1 VKRRDLLKGGVAAL
15 AGAAAGA
22 GKTGDA
28 AASGGGGGAEKG
40 KHRRWG
46 MAIDIDR
53 CTACGSCTIA
63 CRQENNVPPL
73 GAELEHQGAHIEWMS
88 LLWEEPE
95 EPGGMPSAI
104 PFPCQH
110 CADAPCIKACP
121 VGATSKSPDGITLQT
136 WDRCIG
142 CRYCMVACPYG
153 RRSFNWKEPKWEGTQ
168 VQMLNPDVATRP
180 KGVVEKCTF
189 CLHRIRRVEEEAAL
203 DGRDVTD
210 AEVQRLPAC
219 AAACPAAA
227 ITFGDLED
235 PESEVARQSRSPR
248 AFRLLE
254 HLGTKPSVVYLKRD
268 RRSR

>member
-1 VKRRDLLKGGVAAL
+1 MKRRDLLKGGVAAI
-15 AGAAAGA
+15 AGAAAPG
-22 GKTGDA
+22 GKDA
-28 AASGGGGGAEKG
+28 AAGPAEPSPR
-40 KHRRWG
+40 RRWG

-73 GAELEHQGAHIEWMS
+73 GADLEHQGAHIEWMS

-95 EPGGMPSAI
+95 EPGGMPTAL

-121 VGATSKSPDGITLQT
+121 VGATSKSPDGITVQT

-153 RRSFNWKEPKWEGTQ
+153 RRSFNWKEPRWDGTL
-168 VQMLNPDVATRP
+168 VQLLNPDVATRP
-180 KGVVEKCTF
+180 RGVVEKCTF
-189 CLHRIRRVEEEAAL
+189 CHHRIRRAEEEAAL
-203 DGRDVTD
+203 DGRALTDDDVR
-210 AEVQRLPAC
+210 RLPAC
-219 AAACPAAA
+219 AAACPADA
-227 ITFGDLED
+227 ISFGDLED
-235 PESEVARQSRSPR
+235 PESEVAQQSRSPR

-254 HLGTKPSVVYLKRD
+254 HLGTRPSVVYLKRD